1 MAYPNNFNPIGK
13 TLKEL
18 ADEYNVSV
26 RTISNW
32 KKDWNN
38 QTQRPLTIDSL
49 GALLRAKL
57 ASTVELVTEPVVKEP
72 VDEEPT
78 PGVIYKHTISPTAVY
93 AVRVDGVNVDT
104 VVVLATDNKY
114 NEIVEAIKCNKPLDK
129 FFVKEQLKL
138 VPIATNNSVVIDE
151 HGVKFKGFTIRGNLA
166 DAITTMYLDGRLK
179 ANDSMVLFLDNLTQN
194 PDSRVFDQLYPF
206 MKHNDI
212 EISEDGCL
220 LAYKKVR
227 RDYYDI
233 HSGTIRNAP
242 GDKPSM
248 PRAMVQ
254 NDPSQTCSTGLHVCA
269 KSYLSNFGTD
279 SDKVVIVKVNPKDVV
294 SVPYDYDGAKMRV
307 CEYEVLADA

>member
-18 ADEYNVSV
+18 AEEYQVSV
-26 RTISNW
+26 RTISYW

-38 QTQRPLTIDSL
+38 QTQQPLTIDQL
-49 GALLRAKL
+49 GELSGA
-57 ASTVELVTEPVVKEP
+57 VELVTEPADKEP
-72 VDEEPT
+72 E
-78 PGVIYKHTISPTAVY
+78 PGVIYKHTISPTGVY
-93 AVRVDGVNVDT
+93 AVRVDGINVDT
-104 VVVLATDNKY
+104 IVVLNTDPKY
-114 NEIVEAIKCNKPLDK
+114 NEIVDAIKSNKPLDK

-138 VPIATNNSVVIDE
+138 VSITTNNSVVIDE

-166 DAITTMYLDGRLK
+166 DAITTMYLNGRLK

-206 MKHNDI
+206 MQHNDI
-212 EISEDGCL
+212 EVSDDGCL

-227 RDYYDI
+227 GDYYDI

-248 PRAMVQ
+248 PRVMVQ
-254 NDPSQTCSTGLHVCA
+254 NDPTQTCSTGLHVCA
-269 KSYLSNFGTD
+269 KSYLPNFGND
-279 SDKVVIVKVNPKDVV
+279 SSDKVVIVKVNPKDVV
-294 SVPYDYDGAKMRV
+294 SVPYDYNGAKMRV
-307 CEYEVLADA
+307 CEYEVLADAD

>member
-38 QTQRPLTIDSL
+38 QTQRPLTTDQL
-49 GALLRAKL
+49 GEL
-57 ASTVELVTEPVVKEP
+57 ASTVELVTEPMAKEP
-72 VDEEPT
+72 E
-78 PGVIYKHTISPTAVY
+78 PGVIYKHTISPTGVY
-93 AVRVDGVNVDT
+93 VVRVDGINVDT
-104 VVVLATDNKY
+104 IVVLDTDPKY
-114 NEIVEAIKCNKPLDK
+114 NEIVEAIKTNKPLDK

-138 VPIATNNSVVIDE
+138 VPITTNNSVVIDE
-151 HGVKFKGFTIRGNLA
+151 HGVKFKGFTIQGNLA

-194 PDSRVFDQLYPF
+194 PDSHVFDQLYPF
-206 MKHNDI
+206 MQHNDI
-212 EISEDGCL
+212 EVSDDGCL

-227 RDYYDI
+227 GDYYDI
-233 HSGTIRNAP
+233 YSGTIRNAP

-248 PRAMVQ
+248 PRVMVQ
-254 NDPSQTCSTGLHVCA
+254 NDPRQTCSTGLHVCA
-269 KSYLSNFGTD
+269 KSYLSNFGND
-279 SDKVVIVKVNPKDVV
+279 SSDKVVIVKVNPKDVV

-307 CEYEVLADA
+307 CEYEVLADAD

>member
-1 MAYPNNFNPIGK
+1 MAYPNNFYPIGK
-13 TLKEL
+13 TLKQL
-18 ADEYNVSV
+18 TDEYNVSV

-32 KKDWNN
+32 KRDWNN
-38 QTQRPLTIDSL
+38 RTQRPLTVESL
-49 GALLRAKL
+49 GTLVGE
-57 ASTVELVTEPVVKEP
+57 VELVTEPAVKET
-72 VDEEPT
+72 VVEEPS
-78 PGVIYKHTISPTAVY
+78 PEVIYKHTISPQAVY

-104 VVVLATDNKY
+104 VVILATDVKY
-114 NEIVEAIKCNKPLDK
+114 NDIINAINNNEPLDK
-129 FFVKEQLKL
+129 FFVKEKLKL

-151 HGVKFKGFTIRGNLA
+151 HGVKFKGFKIQGGLA
-166 DAITTMYLDGRLK
+166 DAITTMYLDGRLD
-179 ANDSMVLFLDNLTQN
+179 ANNSLVLFLDNLTQN

-227 RDYYDI
+227 GDYYDI

-248 PRAMVQ
+248 PRVMVQ
-254 NDPSQTCSTGLHVCA
+254 NDPNQTCSAGLHVCA
-269 KSYLSNFGTD
+269 KSYLTHFGWD
-279 SDKVVIVKVNPKDVV
+279 NNNRVVIVKVNPKDVV
-294 SVPYDYDGAKMRV
+294 SVPYDYNGAKMRV

>member
-18 ADEYNVSV
+18 AEEYQVSV

-38 QTQRPLTIDSL
+38 QTQQPLTIDQL
-49 GALLRAKL
+49 GELSGA
-57 ASTVELVTEPVVKEP
+57 VELVTEPADKEP
-72 VDEEPT
+72 E
-78 PGVIYKHTISPTAVY
+78 PGVIYKHTISPTGVY
-93 AVRVDGVNVDT
+93 AVRVDGINVDT
-104 VVVLATDNKY
+104 IVVLNTDPKY
-114 NEIVEAIKCNKPLDK
+114 NEIVDAIKSNKPLDK

-138 VPIATNNSVVIDE
+138 VSITTNNSVVIDE
-151 HGVKFKGFTIRGNLA
+151 HGVKFKGFTIQGNLA
-166 DAITTMYLDGRLK
+166 DAITTMYLNGRLK

-206 MKHNDI
+206 MQHNDI
-212 EISEDGCL
+212 RISDDGCL

-227 RDYYDI
+227 GDYYDI

-248 PRAMVQ
+248 PRVMVQ
-254 NDPSQTCSTGLHVCA
+254 NDPTQTCSTGLHVCA
-269 KSYLSNFGTD
+269 KSYLPNFGND
-279 SDKVVIVKVNPKDVV
+279 SSDKVVIVKVNPKDVV
-294 SVPYDYDGAKMRV
+294 SVPYDYNGAKMRV
-307 CEYEVLADA
+307 CEYEVLADAD

>member
-38 QTQRPLTIDSL
+38 QTQRPLTIESL
-49 GALLRAKL
+49 GELT
-57 ASTVELVTEPVVKEP
+57 SVVELVTEPAVKES
-72 VDEEPT
+72 VVEETT
-78 PGVIYKHTISPTAVY
+78 PAVIYKHTISPTGVY
-93 AVRVDGVNVDT
+93 AVRVDGINVDT
-104 VVVLATDNKY
+104 TVVLNTDPKY
-114 NEIVEAIKCNKPLDK
+114 NEIVEAIKTNKPLDR
-129 FFVKEQLKL
+129 FFVKEKLKL
-138 VPIATNNSVVIDE
+138 VPITTNNSVVIDE
-151 HGVKFKGFTIRGNLA
+151 QGVKFKGFTIQGNLA

-194 PDSRVFDQLYPF
+194 PDSRVFEQLYPF
-206 MKHNDI
+206 MQHNDI
-212 EISEDGCL
+212 EVSDDGCL

-227 RDYYDI
+227 GDYYDI

-248 PRAMVQ
+248 PRVMVQ
-254 NDPSQTCSTGLHVCA
+254 NDPSQTCSAGLHVCA
-269 KSYLSNFGTD
+269 KSYLSYFGRD
-279 SDKVVIVKVNPKDVV
+279 DDRVVIVKVNPKDVV
-294 SVPYDYDGAKMRV
+294 SVPYDYNGAKMRV
-307 CEYEVLADA
+307 CEYEVLADAD

>member
-38 QTQRPLTIDSL
+38 QTQRPLTTDQL
-49 GALLRAKL
+49 GEL
-57 ASTVELVTEPVVKEP
+57 ASTVELVTEPMAKEP
-72 VDEEPT
+72 E
-78 PGVIYKHTISPTAVY
+78 PGVIYKHTISPTGVY
-93 AVRVDGVNVDT
+93 AVRVDGINVDT
-104 VVVLATDNKY
+104 IVVLNTDPKY
-114 NEIVEAIKCNKPLDK
+114 NEIVDAIKCNKPLDK

-138 VPIATNNSVVIDE
+138 VSITTNNSVVIDE
-151 HGVKFKGFTIRGNLA
+151 HGVKFKGFTIQGNLA
-166 DAITTMYLDGRLK
+166 EAITTMYLDGRLK

-194 PDSRVFDQLYPF
+194 PDSRVFEQLYPF
-206 MKHNDI
+206 MQHNDI
-212 EISEDGCL
+212 EVSDDGCL

-227 RDYYDI
+227 GDYYDI

-248 PRAMVQ
+248 PRVMVQ
-254 NDPSQTCSTGLHVCA
+254 NDPSQTCSAGLHVCA
-269 KSYLSNFGTD
+269 KSYLSNFGND
-279 SDKVVIVKVNPKDVV
+279 SSDKVVIVKVNPKDVV
-294 SVPYDYDGAKMRV
+294 SVPYDYNGAKMRV
-307 CEYEVLADA
+307 CEYEVLADAD